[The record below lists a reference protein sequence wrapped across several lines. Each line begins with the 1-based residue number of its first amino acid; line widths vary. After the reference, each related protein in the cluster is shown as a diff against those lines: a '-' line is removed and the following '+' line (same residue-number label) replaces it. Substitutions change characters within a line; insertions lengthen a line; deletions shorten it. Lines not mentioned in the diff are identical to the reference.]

1 MIYSYQLDTTSKTL
15 ISFISY
21 LLFIYFTGF
30 LMPGRIRQNIRY
42 V

>member
-1 MIYSYQLDTTSKTL
+1 MIYSYQLDTMSKTL

-30 LMPGRIRQNIRY
+30 LKL

>member
-1 MIYSYQLDTTSKTL
+1 ML
-15 ISFISY
+15 IGFISY

-30 LMPGRIRQNIRY
+30 LKLGRIRQNITY